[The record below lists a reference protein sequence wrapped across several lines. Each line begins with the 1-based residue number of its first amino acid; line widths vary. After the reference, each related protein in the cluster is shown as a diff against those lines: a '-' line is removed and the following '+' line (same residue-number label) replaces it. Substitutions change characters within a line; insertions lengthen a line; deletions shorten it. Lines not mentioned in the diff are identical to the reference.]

1 MSELSALIDEAS
13 ASDVVADEAAAE
25 LLLPLVT
32 RCADLL
38 ANAPPFEASAPT
50 DDENAEGSEALRLAC
65 ARLGIKTK
73 PPEWI
78 NQLADKGA
86 SIGVSLG
93 IINAPAHARRLSG
106 STAREHNQT
115 GPPSPLRRGGA
126 KAQARRSA
134 EPTRTRAEGGAIANR
149 DRADTPEQVAFGC
162 V

>member
-1 MSELSALIDEAS
+1 MSKRRCFYCKKCSKVGSPPPPSRRLTRFAARRSHHFTTAL
-13 ASDVVADEAAAE
+13 
-25 LLLPLVT
+25 
-32 RCADLL
+32 
-38 ANAPPFEASAPT
+38 
-50 DDENAEGSEALRLAC
+50 C